1 MRQMQSVEN
10 PDKSDPGHS
19 TVLGRVFYD
28 PRPASGQCP
37 EEATLNKPNT
47 GCATAWAETDQIQG
61 RKWRENALNTKTFTS
76 C

>member
-10 PDKSDPGHS
+10 PDKVAQD
-19 TVLGRVFYD
+19 TVRSWVGPFYD